1 MILSHKPCKIKML
14 IKPIILLFIFFLLS
28 ACSMI
33 TKQLDSTWEDD
44 RTVYNKSKELPSLEI
59 PSELAKK

>member
-1 MILSHKPCKIKML
+1 MILLYKLCKINML
-14 IKPIILLFIFFLLS
+14 IKPIILLSIFYLLS

-44 RTVYNKSKELPSLEI
+44 RTVYNKSKELPPLEI
-59 PSELAKK
+59 PSELSY